1 MKLQLPSASHS
12 LQTLLHS
19 GYSEVTQ
26 FLVITQFSQ
35 NPLERPLTILDYC
48 QLGYLHCGRE
58 DRGRK
63 TNYNYE
69 RKTMIN
75 STKEADFPL
84 KQEGL
89 SSSDHEKAKA
99 SSSSSSQWLK
109 LKDPRIVRVSRA
121 FGGKDR
127 HSKVCTV
134 RGLRDRRVRLSVPT
148 AIHLYDLQDR
158 LGLNQ
163 PSKVVDWLLNAA
175 KHEIDDL
182 PPLPIPPGNFTLGY
196 PSLVACNEVS
206 TYREGSGQNNNTSWK
221 SRSGEMVSD
230 KANWLNR
237 SEEDDDNN
245 NDNTNRNSNDGGD
258 NKHCHGAHALPNN
271 LLPRPNHPSFLGLM
285 NTMPSLGYQWE
296 HNSGDVAQWENH
308 GFVNQ
313 TDIHSINVVPIPSTL
328 ALSTGSTTP
337 QILVCPPGATQ
348 PYFPSHVAAM
358 DMNARQINHYQMLTS
373 GSQNLLANSLSS
385 SSQHLMNQ
393 SGKVPFSLVRPK
405 LFHSPSSSE
414 SHPRHKDQG
423 FPSK

>member
-1 MKLQLPSASHS
+1 MFLFVSIFVLHQIRARTAYLQFKIRRLIVE
-12 LQTLLHS
+12 
-19 GYSEVTQ
+19 G
-26 FLVITQFSQ
+26 
-35 NPLERPLTILDYC
+35 
-48 QLGYLHCGRE
+48 GRE

-63 TNYNYE
+63 SNCNNE
-69 RKTMIN
+69 GNTMIN
-75 STKEADFPL
+75 SRKEADFPL

-99 SSSSSSQWLK
+99 SSSSQWLK

-158 LGLNQ
+158 LGLSQ

-175 KHEIDDL
+175 KHEIDEL

-196 PSLVACNEVS
+196 HPSLVACNEVNTS
-206 TYREGSGQNNNTSWK
+206 PEGSGQNSNTLWK
-221 SRSGEMVSD
+221 PKSGEIVSD
-230 KANWLNR
+230 KPNWINR
-237 SEEDDDNN
+237 SEDENNATKTNN
-245 NDNTNRNSNDGGD
+245 NNSNDCD
-258 NKHCHGAHALPNN
+258 NKHCHGAHVFQNN

-296 HNSGDVAQWENH
+296 PNSGDVPQLGNH
-308 GFVNQ
+308 GFFNQ
-313 TDIHSINVVPIPSTL
+313 TDIHSINVVPISSTL
-328 ALSTGSTTP
+328 VSTGSTSP
-337 QILVCPPGATQ
+337 QILVCPSGATQ
-348 PYFPSHVAAM
+348 PYFSSHVAAM
-358 DMNARQINHYQMLTS
+358 EMNARQINHYQMLTS
-373 GSQNLLANSLSS
+373 GSQNLLANSLTPSQQLMSS
-385 SSQHLMNQ
+385 Q

-405 LFHSPSSSE
+405 LFHSPNSTE
-414 SHPRHKDQG
+414 SHPSKDQD